1 MWGACIQA
9 ERKFLISTREPDLDN
24 ANVGKF
30 LAEAFSNRKV
40 SAFLVERL
48 IQMKI
53 IAEKNPL
60 IHCITNYVT
69 VNDVANCILAVGASP
84 IMADEIDEISEII
97 SISNALVLNIGTANS
112 RTAASMELAGK
123 RANEKKIPVI
133 FDPVGAG
140 ISSFRSKI
148 TEKFLQN
155 IQFAAIRGNISEI
168 SFCAGKNSS
177 AHGVD
182 SGVDDE
188 KFSAKEI
195 TKIVA
200 EKFNCISIVTGKID
214 FISDGK
220 NFAKIQNGVAEMKKI
235 TGTGCMLSGI
245 LAAHL
250 AFSENKF
257 SSAVNAVASMGI
269 AGEISFE
276 KYKNFG
282 TGSLRTGI
290 IDALGIID
298 EEIISQKGKI
308 TYEN

>member
-1 MWGACIQA
+1 MNL
-9 ERKFLISTREPDLDN
+9 KS
-24 ANVGKF
+24 
-30 LAEAFSNRKV
+30 
-40 SAFLVERL
+40 
-48 IQMKI
+48 

-84 IMADEIDEISEII
+84 IMADEITEIQEII
-97 SISNALVLNIGTANS
+97 SISDALVLNIGTANS
-112 RTAASMELAGK
+112 RTAESMELAGK
-123 RANEKKIPVI
+123 FANQKNIPVI
-133 FDPVGAG
+133 LDPVGAG
-140 ISSFRSKI
+140 ISAFRSNI
-148 TEKFLQN
+148 IEKFLQN

-168 SFCAGKNSS
+168 GFCAGKNSS

-182 SGVDDE
+182 SSVDDE

-195 TKIVA
+195 SKIVA
-200 EKFNCISIVTGKID
+200 EKFNCIAIVTGKID
-214 FISDGK
+214 VISDGK
-220 NFAKIQNGVAEMKKI
+220 NFAQVKNGVAEMKKI

-257 SSAVNAVASMGI
+257 ASAVRAVASMGI

-290 IDALGIID
+290 IDALGTID

-308 TYEN
+308 FYES